1 MDGLVSWPIKASS
14 RGSRVNTWAFIL
26 SSESTLWQHFGVP
39 FCLTAAVIFWMAPV
53 RLDYPPT
60 KTRNGKWWVF
70 GLPATSICFLVVA
83 QVIKVWCHWSN
94 AAPLGPRKDHD
105 GVEQVQLVQVS
116 RRRVFCL
123 KYFIGLLIGLS
134 YGQVGPQSQSTWLK
148 HPGFFYQWTR
158 HRTETPEKLVLFK
171 YRQSKQNFRFAF
183 FGQT

>member
-1 MDGLVSWPIKASS
+1 MGFYTEF
-14 RGSRVNTWAFIL
+14 R
-26 SSESTLWQHFGVP
+26 STLWQHFGVP

-60 KTRNGKWWVF
+60 KTRSGKWWVL

-105 GVEQVQLVQVS
+105 GVEQVQLVQVG

-123 KYFIGLLIGLS
+123 KYLIGLLIGLS
-134 YGQVGPQSQSTWLK
+134 CGQVGPQSQSTWLK
-148 HPGFFYQWTR
+148 SPIFN
-158 HRTETPEKLVLFK
+158 
-171 YRQSKQNFRFAF
+171 QSDSDTGKTGVVQISAVQTIFSFCI
-183 FGQT
+183 FGQTLLNNIGN